1 MNNQEV
7 EIKMEIKDKAQ
18 VENIRGFL
26 QENEGQ

>member
-18 VENIRGFL
+18 VENIRKFL
-26 QENEGQ
+26 QENE